1 MIERAIVLAAGFG
14 KRLQPLTNNVPK
26 PLLKIN
32 DVTLLENTLIF
43 LKKIGVK
50 YFAVNTHYLSDK
62 IKYFCN
68 TKKNLFDIQIFH
80 EPEIL
85 GTGGGIRNAID
96 FFKDENFISIN
107 SDTLWSNEYINPLL
121 NLLKNF
127 VTLKSKLGLLMVNK
141 NKSFDKNLKGDF
153 CMEKNSLYLSRCT
166 GNNNNLIY
174 TGCQIISPSIFKKE
188 PNINFSVH
196 KIWDQAISDKSMIG
210 EIVDYTFYH
219 ATNLSIY
226 EKLKKLSI
234 KCW

>member
-1 MIERAIVLAAGFG
+1 MIERAIVLAAGLG
-14 KRLQPLTNNVPK
+14 KRLQPLTNDVPK

-62 IKYFCN
+62 IKYFCI
-68 TKKNLFDIQIFH
+68 TKKKLFDIQIFH

-96 FFKDENFISIN
+96 FFKDENFIAIN
-107 SDTLWSNEYINPLL
+107 SDTLWSNEYINSFL
-121 NLLKNF
+121 NLFKNF
-127 VTLKSKLGLLMVNK
+127 ITLKSKLGLLMVNK
-141 NKSFDKNLKGDF
+141 NKSFDKDLKGDF
-153 CMEKNSLYLSRCT
+153 CMENNSSYLKRCT
-166 GNNNNLIY
+166 DNNNNLVY

-196 KIWDQAISDKSMIG
+196 KIWDQSISEKSMIG
-210 EIVDYTFYH
+210 EIVDCTFYH

-226 EKLKKLSI
+226 EKLKKLNI

>member
-14 KRLQPLTNNVPK
+14 KRLQPLTKEIPK

-32 DVTLLENTLIF
+32 NITLLENTFIF

-50 YFAVNTHYLSDK
+50 YFAVNTHYLSDE
-62 IKYFCN
+62 IKYFCS
-68 TKKNLFDIQIFH
+68 TKKNFFDIQIFH

-96 FFKDENFISIN
+96 FFKDENFIAIN
-107 SDTLWSNEYINPLL
+107 SDTLWSNEYINPFL
-121 NLLKNF
+121 NLSKNF

-141 NKSFDKNLKGDF
+141 IKSFDKDLKGDF
-153 CMEKNSLYLSRCT
+153 CMENNSSYLKRAT
-166 GNNNNLIY
+166 DENNNLIY
-174 TGCQIISPSIFKKE
+174 TGCQIISPSPFKRE

-196 KIWDQAISDKSMIG
+196 KIWDQAISDNSMIG
-210 EIVDYTFYH
+210 EIVDCTFYH
-219 ATNLSIY
+219 ATNLTIY
-226 EKLKKLSI
+226 EKLKKLNI